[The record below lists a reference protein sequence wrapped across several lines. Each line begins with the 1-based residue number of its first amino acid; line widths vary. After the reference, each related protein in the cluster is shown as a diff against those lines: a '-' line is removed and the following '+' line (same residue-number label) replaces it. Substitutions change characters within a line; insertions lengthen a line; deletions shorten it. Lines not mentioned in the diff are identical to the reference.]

1 MVSKEFLKNSF
12 LFSRCW
18 LLKSKNSARQI
29 LGFHRFPKKYCR
41 AISVCDATDDLF
53 SQCKADLHM
62 YQGFCFSEPGS
73 RKVNFED
80 FYGIFCSLPC
90 GTSRNK

>member
-12 LFSRCW
+12 LYSRCW

-29 LGFHRFPKKYCR
+29 LCFHCFTKKYCR

-53 SQCKADLHM
+53 SQCKASFVPRILFLRV
-62 YQGFCFSEPGS
+62 G
-73 RKVNFED
+73 
-80 FYGIFCSLPC
+80 LPE
-90 GTSRNK
+90 S